1 MNNLSL
7 TQQYFLCVLGN
18 KGNISSFNIEKFMCL
33 AAAGLLELLL
43 DDILLLDNKKLYIK
57 SNIPKEKY
65 YLQSTYNFIKE
76 KQPLKFEKVIEHF
89 SMTFTN
95 KNINELIA
103 NIGDS
108 LIDAGYVKKEKRGI
122 LGGKTAYIP
131 EPNKLDSII
140 QNIRAEILKDGNLSE
155 DIVALTALLN
165 KSGDISKYFSAY
177 EKKDLKNRL
186 KEIKNNPQNEMI
198 KKVTDYIETLLLMI
212 IAAAT

>member
-1 MNNLSL
+1 MS
-7 TQQYFLCVLGN
+7 
-18 KGNISSFNIEKFMCL
+18 I
-33 AAAGLLELLL
+33 
-43 DDILLLDNKKLYIK
+43 
-57 SNIPKEKY
+57 
-65 YLQSTYNFIKE
+65 
-76 KQPLKFEKVIEHF
+76 
-89 SMTFTN
+89 
-95 KNINELIA
+95 
-103 NIGDS
+103 
-108 LIDAGYVKKEKRGI
+108 KKEKRGI